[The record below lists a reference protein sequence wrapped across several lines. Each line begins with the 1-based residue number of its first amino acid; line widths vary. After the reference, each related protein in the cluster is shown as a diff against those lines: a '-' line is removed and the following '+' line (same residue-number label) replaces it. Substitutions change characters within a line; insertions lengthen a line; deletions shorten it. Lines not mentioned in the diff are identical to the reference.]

1 MKIRKD
7 VDKGKQ
13 EERARELEELARS
26 RRELERAEHELSS
39 ANARVASLTAELSK
53 YEPATVTAA
62 AQKRATERLA
72 EDLDALGFVLF
83 SARYPARDVSVQ
95 IVPGRWEAHGFDV
108 KVTASSP
115 EALLDKVRAKV
126 ARSARRAPEPV
137 VVAAPRDDEPQP
149 EPPPFETEAPESGPR
164 VLRGSVASG
173 PAGMRR

>member
-1 MKIRKD
+1 MNIRKD
-7 VDKGKQ
+7 AKPDKQ
-13 EERARELEELARS
+13 AERAREIEELARS

-126 ARSARRAPEPV
+126 ARSARRAPEAV

-149 EPPPFETEAPESGPR
+149 EAAPVTAEGVGEGPRALRGAVSSGPD
-164 VLRGSVASG
+164 
-173 PAGMRR
+173 GMPR